1 MPSVARNKSSALIP
15 VMDIN
20 EKKDEYIIYLAMPGM
35 LREEIK
41 VNIREK
47 KLIVSAVKKE
57 NSHWFVT
64 KKQADDFLWKEN
76 FTLPTD
82 ADTIMTVALFKNGNL
97 EIHIPKGDNTT
108 EKEREVFVY

>member
-1 MPSVARNKSSALIP
+1 MPSIATIKNSALFP

-47 KLIVSAVKKE
+47 KLEVSAIKKE
-57 NSHWFVT
+57 NSHWFVPN
-64 KKQADDFLWKEN
+64 KQKEN
-76 FTLPTD
+76 FSWKEKFTLPPD

-97 EIHIPKGDNTT
+97 EIHIPKGDNTL
-108 EKEREVFVY
+108 EKEREVYVY